1 MTDRT
6 VVLRVVCRS
15 WTKDVG
21 RFVVRRGALVA
32 TQLAR
37 EIVEPEMRH
46 SARRGQQQDHG
57 QHARPAPHAEE
68 DHLDSE

>member
-6 VVLRVVCRS
+6 VVLLDVFRS
-15 WTKDVG
+15 WTKDVR
-21 RFVVRRGALVA
+21 RFVVRRGALVV

-46 SARRGQQQDHG
+46 AARRGHQQDHR

-68 DHLDSE
+68 HHLDSE